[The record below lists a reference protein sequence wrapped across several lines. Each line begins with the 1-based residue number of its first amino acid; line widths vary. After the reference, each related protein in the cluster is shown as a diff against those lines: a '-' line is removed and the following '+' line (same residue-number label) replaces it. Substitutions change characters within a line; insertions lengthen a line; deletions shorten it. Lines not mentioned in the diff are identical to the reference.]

1 MQKYC
6 QRRTLADLTDEE
18 MLAELG
24 VSVEQQKAATY
35 TAREERIIAGFE
47 DIQRFV
53 DEHKRLPRHGEGLD
67 IFERL
72 YAVRLDRI
80 REQEDC
86 RQLLQGIDRQGLLD
100 ADMKHDQMATADDEA
115 LLAELGIAV
124 SAHEDPDDIQSLRHV
139 RSNAEK
145 QAAEEIGSRTVC
157 KDFENFK
164 PIFQRVQKDLE
175 LGLREARTL
184 KKPDDVEY
192 DEIRLDEI
200 KQGALFIVGGQKAY
214 IASLGDEIR
223 NTSDRRDAKL
233 RVIYDNGTEADVL
246 MRSFQRSL
254 YRDTASRLITD
265 ASAGP
270 LFADASNQKDTES
283 GTIYVLRSL
292 SNHPTISANRDL
304 IHKIGVTGGK
314 VEERVSNAKLDPTYL
329 FADVEVVATY
339 ELYNINRTK
348 LENLIHRFF
357 TSARFDLEIPD
368 RFGNP
373 VKPREWYLVPISVI
387 DEAVARIR
395 DGSIVEFEF
404 DPKSARL
411 AAR

>member
-1 MQKYC
+1 VV
-6 QRRTLADLTDEE
+6 DLTDEE

-86 RQLLQGIDRQGLLD
+86 KQLLKGLDRQGLLN
-100 ADMKHDQMATADDEA
+100 ADKSHDQIATADDEA

-145 QAAEEIGSRTVC
+145 HAAEEIGSRTVC
-157 KDFENFK
+157 ADFETFK
-164 PIFQRVQKDLE
+164 PIFLGVQKDLE

-265 ASAGP
+265 ATAGP
-270 LFADASNQKDTES
+270 LFADASNDQDTES

-292 SNHPTISANRDL
+292 SKHPTIATNRDL
-304 IHKIGVTGGK
+304 IHKIGVTGGR
-314 VEERVSNAKLDPTYL
+314 VEERVANAKLDPTYL

-339 ELYNINRTK
+339 ELFNINRTK

-373 VKPREWYLVPISVI
+373 VKPREWYLVPIGVI
-387 DEAVARIR
+387 DEAVARVR
-395 DGSIVEFEF
+395 DGSIVGYEF

-411 AAR
+411 RGVPV

>member
-1 MQKYC
+1 VV
-6 QRRTLADLTDEE
+6 DLTDEE

-24 VSVEQQKAATY
+24 VSVEQPKAATY

-53 DEHKRLPRHGEGLD
+53 EEHKRLPRHGEGLD

-100 ADMKHDQMATADDEA
+100 ADMKHDQIATADDEA
-115 LLAELGIAV
+115 LLAELGIVV

-157 KDFENFK
+157 AEFETFK
-164 PIFQRVQKDLE
+164 PIFLRVQKDLE

-270 LFADASNQKDTES
+270 LFADASNEKDTES

-304 IHKIGVTGGK
+304 IHKIGVTGGR
-314 VEERVSNAKLDPTYL
+314 VEERVANAKLDPTYL

-339 ELYNINRTK
+339 ELFNINRTK

-373 VKPREWYLVPISVI
+373 VKPREWYLVPIAVI

-395 DGSIVEFEF
+395 DGSIVGYEF

-411 AAR
+411 ATR